1 MASIH
6 PYRGRRGT
14 SYRVFWRTSDG
25 VQHSQTFPSKA
36 EAREWRSTVER
47 FEAAGQ
53 TPDPTR
59 GDIRLEVWAAQVIA
73 TLHLKPKTA
82 ETYASLLRSRI
93 LPTFGG
99 QPIGAI
105 SRQQVRHW
113 VAGMAAEVSP
123 KRTRN
128 AHGLLSRLL
137 NEAVLDGRLAVNVAS
152 GVPLPRQMV
161 AEVRPWTVEELMAV
175 AGASGR
181 YEPLI
186 VWLGLMGT
194 RWAETVGLEWSKVR
208 DGAVLIDSSLSEVN
222 GKFHRVSTKTFA
234 SRRLP
239 MPAEVERRLPAS
251 GDGLVFSTT
260 YGNPVRSA
268 AFRSRVFLPA
278 CDRAGV
284 RPLRVHDLRHTCAS
298 LLASNGASP
307 KSVQSWLGHQDLRV
321 TMNTYT
327 HTFAGDLSEAAAGL
341 DRLVASPRR

>member
-6 PYRGRRGT
+6 PYKGRRGT
-14 SYRVFWRTSDG
+14 TYRVFWRTSEG
-25 VQHSQTFPSKA
+25 LQRTQTFASKA
-36 EAREWRSTVER
+36 EAREWRATIER

-59 GDIRLEVWAAQVIA
+59 GDISFEVWAGQVIA

-105 SRQQVRHW
+105 SRQQVRQW
-113 VAGMAAEVSP
+113 VAEMAAEVSP

-152 GVPLPRQMV
+152 SVPLPRQTP

-175 AGASGR
+175 ATASGR

-208 DGAVLIDSSLSEVN
+208 DGSVLIDSSLSEVN

-239 MPAEVERRLPAS
+239 IPAEVARRLPAS

-278 CDRAGV
+278 CNRAAV
-284 RPLRVHDLRHTCAS
+284 RPIRVHDLRHTCAS

-327 HTFAGDLSEAAAGL
+327 HTFAGDLSEAAASL
-341 DRLVASPRR
+341 DRLVVSNG